1 VSTAQ
6 VDALNAGRAAALD
19 AGLAQQQVQES
30 QEQAR
35 RMG

>member
-1 VSTAQ
+1 MDAINATREQAQGVS
-6 VDALNAGRAAALD
+6 
-19 AGLAQQQVQES
+19 LAQQQVHET